1 MGYCLFNK
9 FRGAWLGSLMGQKL
23 ANYHQPLFLPWSNQT
38 KASFEQE
45 KDNLLDIL
53 GDNTAQITSD
63 KLILSLL
70 PAILYYHDDWFTLSA
85 VLTQKIDKL
94 SQSRTEIDN
103 ILIWCYVVRLALRG
117 EIVSHGL
124 TNQVVIGT
132 GLKQTPAIK
141 WLKQVELSNVKG
153 FSSIHLIENLS
164 FMDRWEIPLSL
175 FCFLNN
181 LADFSLTIQQ
191 SLSIEKILKQ
201 KTNLTALT
209 GVLSGA
215 YNGWAGISI
224 KWRIWLQNQ
233 DFYPQINFQIEKLIK
248 EWLGGESLS
257 NTQILSS
264 VISSPKILQLRP
276 DLKIISQQEY

>member
-53 GDNTAQITSD
+53 GNNTAQITLD

-70 PAILYYHDDWFTLSA
+70 PAILYYHDDWFALSA
-85 VLTQKIDKL
+85 FLTQKIKQL

-124 TNQVVIGT
+124 TEKVVMGT
-132 GLKQTPAIK
+132 GLKQTPAIQ
-141 WLKQVELSNVKG
+141 WLKQVELSSVKG

-164 FMDRWEIPLSL
+164 FMDRGEIPLSL

-181 LADFSLTIQQ
+181 FADFSLTIQQ

-201 KTNLTALT
+201 KTNLTALS

-215 YNGWAGISI
+215 FNGWTGISTN
-224 KWRIWLQNQ
+224 WRIWLQDQ
-233 DFYPQINFQIEKLIK
+233 DFYLQINCQIEKLFQ
-248 EWLGGESLS
+248 EWLGSESLS
-257 NTQILSS
+257 HNNSFSS

-276 DLKIISQQEY
+276 DLKIVSQQEY